1 MLNDSE
7 RFDTKSRKGKGVNVY
22 LLFFNAKMRIGAWDE
37 EGGKKKHCLTQRK
50 ISSVSDIYMHEKRLK
65 HITTR

>member
-1 MLNDSE
+1 M
-7 RFDTKSRKGKGVNVY
+7 FIFF
-22 LLFFNAKMRIGAWDE
+22 FFNAKMRIGAWDE
-37 EGGKKKHCLTQRK
+37 EGGKKHDLTQRK

>member
-1 MLNDSE
+1 MTVKDLIQSLE
-7 RFDTKSRKGKGVNVY
+7 RGRGSMFIFF
-22 LLFFNAKMRIGAWDE
+22 FFNAKMRIGAWDK
-37 EGGKKKHCLTQRK
+37 EGGKKKHGLTQRK